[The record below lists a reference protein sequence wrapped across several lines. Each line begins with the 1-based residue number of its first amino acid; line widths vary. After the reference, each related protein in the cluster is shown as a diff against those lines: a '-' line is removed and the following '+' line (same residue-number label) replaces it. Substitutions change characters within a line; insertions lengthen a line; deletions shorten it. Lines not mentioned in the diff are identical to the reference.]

1 MRITTWFYWNVGNG
15 SSSFAC
21 KKRISLKHEGEF
33 WEFEKV
39 MQTLDAL
46 MQYFSDQWERAYYLK
61 YSYAVSHLKH
71 SLFQLVIMT
80 EVPPEPCLPSGY
92 DDEFVEPV
100 NGGLQCGI
108 CRLPMK
114 DPMITNC
121 GHHFCRGCIEEH
133 LRRYG
138 NRTQEN

>member
-1 MRITTWFYWNVGNG
+1 
-15 SSSFAC
+15 
-21 KKRISLKHEGEF
+21 
-33 WEFEKV
+33 
-39 MQTLDAL
+39 
-46 MQYFSDQWERAYYLK
+46 
-61 YSYAVSHLKH
+61 
-71 SLFQLVIMT
+71 MT

-92 DDEFVEPV
+92 DDEFIEPV

-108 CRLPMK
+108 CLLPMK